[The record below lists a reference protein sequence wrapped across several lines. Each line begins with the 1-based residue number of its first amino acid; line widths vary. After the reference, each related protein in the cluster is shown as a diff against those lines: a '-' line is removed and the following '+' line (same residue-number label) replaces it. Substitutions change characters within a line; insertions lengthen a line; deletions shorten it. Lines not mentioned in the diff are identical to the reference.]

1 MRKDNNRLNKENLD
15 YKEQV
20 RVLNENLKRE
30 IEIAK
35 SKESEARVFG
45 QENRTVKK
53 LLEDSKED
61 YTNFKND

>member
-1 MRKDNNRLNKENLD
+1 LRKDNNRLSKENLD

-20 RVLNENLKRE
+20 RILNENLKRE

-61 YTNFKND
+61 YTNYKND

>member
-1 MRKDNNRLNKENLD
+1 MRKDNNRFNKENLD
-15 YKEQV
+15 HKEQV

>member
-1 MRKDNNRLNKENLD
+1 MRKDNNRFNKENLD